1 MDIHEPRLGNYPRNV
16 WTEQLA
22 GTSAVK
28 HVDAMDYRW
37 LGLGKALSQ
46 QPSQKQVLGGARA
59 SPLAQHPLDAA
70 VTRTAIRE
78 SADSFDQ
85 LEKRRTRRTQL
96 SNRHGRDEITHR

>member
-1 MDIHEPRLGNYPRNV
+1 MDIHEPRLGDYLRNV
-16 WTEQLA
+16 WAEQLA

-37 LGLGKALSQ
+37 VGLGEALSQ
-46 QPSQKQVLGGARA
+46 QPSQKQVLGGASA

-78 SADSFDQ
+78 SADSFNQ
-85 LEKRRTRRTQL
+85 LEKRRARRAQ
-96 SNRHGRDEITHR
+96 SSSQHRRDEITHR